1 MPTSQSAMMYISI
14 LKAPQS
20 LSEKKNKIKTVVLT
34 FPKLI
39 LFDQRVFVYLA
50 AF

>member
-1 MPTSQSAMMYISI
+1 MMYISI
-14 LKAPQS
+14 LKASQS
-20 LSEKKNKIKTVVLT
+20 LAEKQKKIKTVVLI

-39 LFDQRVFVYLA
+39 LFEQRVFVYLA